1 MLERSHG
8 LWADDPYGKV
18 HYNKM
23 GVIESLLIK
32 SICKQAHIAMGNN
45 RLIAMCICG
54 HSDERI
60 VEVECDLQRAF
71 LLNAALSLLK
81 DNKEIQVL
89 SKEQNIYGMHMQI
102 GHKLVCQIQGPQK
115 ESEKIMMDIAARWKR
130 FLLNPLVDM

>member
-1 MLERSHG
+1 
-8 LWADDPYGKV
+8 
-18 HYNKM
+18 
-23 GVIESLLIK
+23 
-32 SICKQAHIAMGNN
+32 MGNN

-60 VEVECDLQRAF
+60 IELECDLQRAF

-81 DNKEIQVL
+81 DGQEIQVL

-115 ESEKIMMDIAARWKR
+115 ESEKMMNDIAARWKQ
-130 FLLNPLVDM
+130 FLLNPFVDMQNLSKLQSQIKQFKAELASEIV